1 MPRTAL
7 LTGLPPLLGPAS
19 RVLVLGSMPG
29 AASLGAGEYYAHP
42 RNAFWD
48 IIGRRLGFDPSA
60 PYADRSVA
68 LLDSGIA
75 LWDVIGACRRH
86 GSLDAAIEAASIRIN
101 PIAELLA
108 AQPSIHR
115 VATNGTL
122 AARLFDRHVA
132 SLLTRPVEVLRLP
145 STSPANASWSLDR
158 KRAAW
163 QGIFAT

>member
-1 MPRTAL
+1 MPRPAL
-7 LTGLPPLLGPAS
+7 LTGLPPILGPRP

-42 RNAFWD
+42 RNAFWT
-48 IIGRRLGFDPSA
+48 IAGETLGFDPRGS
-60 PYADRSVA
+60 YAARNAALVA
-68 LLDSGIA
+68 AGLA

-86 GSLDAAIEAASIRIN
+86 GSLDAAIESDSIKVN
-101 PIAELLA
+101 PIAELLG
-108 AQPSIHR
+108 AQHSIHR

-132 SLLTRPVEVLRLP
+132 PSLPRPIEVVRLP

-163 QGIFAT
+163 RGIFAP